1 DRRPRGCARRA
12 VCAVSRTAEDLGH
25 RHLARAPRP
34 VDAQSDRRARARDD
48 EADGDPDQHLPRSGG
63 RREGALC
70 GAARREDPGC
80 GARRHGRGTAKA
92 RPRAVHPAE
101 CDLKPAWRR
110 ADLGQS
116 LEALAQRL
124 RQFRARVARAE
135 AVLDRPRAA
144 RLSDPFEGRLWRA
157 VDEAR
162 LAIEPKATRRCTIMR
177 ISDASCMLKK
187 TTKIALLP

>member
-1 DRRPRGCARRA
+1 
-12 VCAVSRTAEDLGH
+12 
-25 RHLARAPRP
+25 
-34 VDAQSDRRARARDD
+34 
-48 EADGDPDQHLPRSGG
+48 
-63 RREGALC
+63 LC

-80 GARRHGRGTAKA
+80 GARCHGRGTAKA

-101 CDLKPAWRR
+101 CDLQPAWRR

-162 LAIEPKATRRCTIMR
+162 LAIEREGNSEMHHNAHLRCLPHAR
-177 ISDASCMLKK
+177 K